1 MHHHQIAAPDAAES
15 TDGNPSSGTLDP
27 RGLLP
32 YTSGS
37 PEFTDSGGT
46 PLSEAADRSS
56 NSAESSP
63 TAAGGIRLENLGI
76 RGAGQRRGLGVG
88 FGIDLRWGEREGKK
102 KLEIW
107 EEREGDCEERDG
119 YMEHGRDDERAWE
132 GEGDAGVLGRE
143 RKARAFPHFAL
154 VEAFVRARAARL
166 GVSLLARPGE
176 VTAGGPVL
184 TLRGQ
189 VGGASSDFPRALPAP
204 ANLSL
209 TS

>member
-1 MHHHQIAAPDAAES
+1 MVIWSTAETTS
-15 TDGNPSSGTLDP
+15 EPGKGRGMRASSVG
-27 RGLLP
+27 RGK
-32 YTSGS
+32 
-37 PEFTDSGGT
+37 
-46 PLSEAADRSS
+46 
-56 NSAESSP
+56 
-63 TAAGGIRLENLGI
+63 
-76 RGAGQRRGLGVG
+76 RGHSR
-88 FGIDLRWGEREGKK
+88 
-102 KLEIW
+102 
-107 EEREGDCEERDG
+107 
-119 YMEHGRDDERAWE
+119 
-132 GEGDAGVLGRE
+132 
-143 RKARAFPHFAL
+143 HFAL